1 MSTTSTPWLQHA
13 VGEGVDQ
20 GRPGRAHVAAD
31 EQLVGAG
38 VAGEGDPERARDIS
52 VQLIRNGA
60 TDVVGL
66 DDLVEYGHVGAS
78 G

>member
-1 MSTTSTPWLQHA
+1 MSTTSTPWLQHP

-20 GRPGRAHVAAD
+20 RRAGRAHVAAD

-38 VAGEGDPERARDIS
+38 VAGEGDPERRARHR

-60 TDVVGL
+60 ADVVGL
-66 DDLVEYGHVGAS
+66 DDLVEYGHLGAS